1 MRSELTMP
9 RKNRLKVTPSSG
21 NVFLDLG
28 FSAEEAEHLLVR
40 ADLLIQLQKAI
51 ASRGLTQAKAAK
63 ILRVTQPRVSDLL
76 RGRIDLFS
84 TDSLIDMLARLGV
97 HVRFVLKSSR
107 RRLKVA

>member
-1 MRSELTMP
+1 MMP
-9 RKNRLKVTPSSG
+9 RRSSLKVTPSTG
-21 NVFLDLG
+21 NVFRDLG
-28 FSAEEAEHLLVR
+28 FPAEEAEHLLIR

-51 ASRGLTQAKAAK
+51 ASRGLTQTMAAK
-63 ILRVTQPRVSDLL
+63 MLRVTQPRVSDLL